1 MCSKGLLKRIML
13 FIVAFMLTFSPA
25 IAHAKDEV
33 VIAQQTWSASIALS
47 NIMKY
52 VLETKLHIPAK
63 IIPLAQPATWA
74 AMDKG
79 DGSVDVKAEI
89 WMPNEGAYWKK
100 YVEERKTVEAS
111 LLFGNAPQG
120 WVIPTWVA
128 KKYNIKTYKDL
139 IPHAKIFDI
148 NGDGKGDIWCGAG
161 GWQSTQ
167 ITRVQI
173 RDLGLSGYF
182 EPLVLEVWVF
192 QAQLKEAMRKKKPI
206 LFYYWAPEWI
216 WAVYDLTWVKLP
228 DYDPKKWKFI
238 PGKPD
243 KSYVACGWKPANVYV
258 GYGVH
263 LKKKNPKA
271 YKFFKNFYIPMEEES
286 KLIAELEDVPG
297 NPAKPPMEVAKKWV
311 ESNPKIVGDW
321 LKGIK

>member
-1 MCSKGLLKRIML
+1 MKRFL
-13 FIVAFMLTFSPA
+13 GFVAVALAFLTVVFGPNS
-25 IAHAKDEV
+25 AKAEEPV

-52 VLETKLHIPAK
+52 VLEEKLGIPAK
-63 IIPLAQPATWA
+63 ILPLAQPATWA

-89 WMPNEGAYWKK
+89 WMPNEEAYWKK

-111 LLFGNAPQG
+111 LLFDNAPQG
-120 WVIPTWVA
+120 WVVPTWVA
-128 KKYNIKTYKDL
+128 EKYNIKTYKDL

-173 RDLGLSGYF
+173 RDLGLEKYF
-182 EPLVLEVWVF
+182 DPLVLEVWVF

-228 DYDPKKWKFI
+228 DYDPAKWKFI
-238 PGKPD
+238 PGKPEE
-243 KSYVACGWKPANVYV
+243 SYVACGWKPASVYV

-271 YKFFKNFYIPMEEES
+271 YKFFKNFFIPMEEES

-297 NPAKPPMEVAKKWV
+297 NPAKPAEVVAREWV
-311 ESNPKIVGDW
+311 ESHPEIVGKW
-321 LKGIK
+321 LAGVK